1 MRISLKFHMVES
13 IKWKETPLHYLTRG
27 QAPVIYATRLSYA
40 NALFD
45 GRALEWID
53 EEAAI
58 YAIC

>member
-1 MRISLKFHMVES
+1 MVES